1 MQHKFR
7 IEMEDLVLRPI
18 EKEDIDRAR
27 SWRNKES
34 IRKSF
39 LYQDVISSSEQH
51 QWYQSY
57 LEKEDDIM
65 FIIEFKDAPI
75 GTAALYHIDLMNKE
89 AEFGRLMIGE
99 ESARGN
105 QIGYRATK
113 LVCQFGFEKL
123 NLAQIKLEVFSD
135 NPYAKKHYIK
145 AGFEEVERY
154 VLNCREID
162 RMLLKRR

>member
-1 MQHKFR
+1 MQHEFR
-7 IEMEDLVLRPI
+7 IEIDDLVLRPI
-18 EKEDIDRAR
+18 EKEDVDRVR
-27 SWRNKES
+27 KWRNKES

-39 LYQDVISSSEQH
+39 LYQAIISSSEQY

-65 FIIEFKDAPI
+65 FIIEFRDMPI
-75 GTAALYHIDLMNKE
+75 GAVALYHIDLINKE

-105 QIGYRATK
+105 QIGYKTTK
-113 LVCQFGFEKL
+113 LVCEFGFEKL

-135 NPYAKKHYIK
+135 NPYAKKHYIH
-145 AGFEEVERY
+145 AGFEEAESY
-154 VLNCREID
+154 MLNNKKID